1 MTESG
6 NMTETQDADVFIM
19 VRWKFWADCY
29 IHLQPQ
35 PLSGADDVS
44 GSKGNLSLLF
54 IVMKV
59 TV

>member
-6 NMTETQDADVFIM
+6 NMTETEEADVFIM
-19 VRWKFWADCY
+19 VCWKFWADCY
-29 IHLQPQ
+29 IHLQHCQ
-35 PLSGADDVS
+35 ELMMSVVHH
-44 GSKGNLSLLF
+44 GNLSLLF